1 MFKFKFIKKDEKKK
15 DTSTNECMTFEEF
28 KEIDSFNNPF
38 IIHSFERKLKDYA
51 RKYIKDGLAESTK
64 AMYYLIA
71 INSGVMV
78 IVKSDDVSDYNLRS
92 IDYNLFDKEPEI
104 TKDNINNFVDFCSKS
119 GTLRNIKESLVNRD
133 NFFITLA
140 DGIEIFVNY
149 NDVDALSIKRIYSY
163 EQLRKIIKAR
173 EDSLEI
179 GGWTDE
185 LAEHIEQ

>member
-64 AMYYLIA
+64 ALYYLIA
-71 INSGVMV
+71 INSGAMV
-78 IVKSDDVSDYNLRS
+78 IVKSDDISYYKLRP

-173 EDSLEI
+173 EDDLEI

-185 LAEHIEQ
+185 LAEHVEQ

>member
-1 MFKFKFIKKDEKKK
+1 MFKFKFIKKDKKKK
-15 DTSTNECMTFEEF
+15 DTSSAECTSFEEF

-38 IIHSFERKLKDYA
+38 IIHSFECKLKDYA

-64 AMYYLIA
+64 ALYYLIA
-71 INSGVMV
+71 INSDAMV
-78 IVKSDDVSDYNLRS
+78 IVKSDDISYYKLRP

-140 DGIEIFVNY
+140 DGIELFVNY
-149 NDVDALSIKRIYSY
+149 NDIDSLSIKRIYSY

-173 EDSLEI
+173 EDELEI